1 MKIAIVGAGAI
12 GGLVGAKLA
21 LAGEQVTFLVR
32 GASLAAVRA
41 NGIRLVTQDGSESIA
56 GHVTATDDYAAAG
69 PQDMV
74 ILAVK
79 AQQMEAIAH
88 DVPKLFGADTVVV
101 TMQNGIPYWYFHRH
115 GGALAGTVV
124 RSVDPQGL
132 IARQITPGR
141 VIGCVVS
148 AVAERSAPGVIRR
161 VEGDRFT
168 VGELDGSHSLRV
180 AQVAQAFAQAGLD
193 SPVVDD
199 IRAALWLKLWG
210 SLAFNPISALSRATL
225 IEICEYPPTLQLVER
240 LMQEGEQV
248 AQALGVRF
256 PMTRPERIE
265 AARRA
270 GQHRSSMLQDVEAG
284 REPEFEAV
292 VGAVAELGRLTGI
305 ATPAI
310 DGVHALSGLLGR
322 ALIERKRSSGIRR
335 LPE

>member
-1 MKIAIVGAGAI
+1 MKIAIVGAGAV

-21 LAGEQVTFLVR
+21 LAGEQVTYLVR

-41 NGIRLVTQDGSESIA
+41 NGIRLVTQDGSENVA
-56 GHVTATDDYAAAG
+56 GHVAATDDYAAAG

-79 AQQMEAIAH
+79 AHQLEAIAH

-124 RSVDPQGL
+124 HSVDPQGL

-141 VIGCVVS
+141 VIGCVVL
-148 AVAERSAPGVIRR
+148 AVAERSAPGVIRHL
-161 VEGDRFT
+161 EGDRFS
-168 VGELDGSHSLRV
+168 VGELDGSHSARV

-193 SPVVDD
+193 SPVVTD
-199 IRAALWLKLWG
+199 IRAELWLKLWG
-210 SLAFNPISALSRATL
+210 NLAFNPVSALSRATL
-225 IEICEYPPTLQLVER
+225 IEICEYPPTLQFVER

-248 AQALGVRF
+248 AQALGIRF
-256 PMTRPERIE
+256 PMTSAERVE
-265 AARRA
+265 VARRA

-292 VGAVAELGRLTGI
+292 VGAVAELGRLTGV

-310 DGVHALSGLLGR
+310 DAIHALSGLLGR

>member
-1 MKIAIVGAGAI
+1 MKIAIVGAGAV

-41 NGIRLVTQDGSESIA
+41 NGVRLVMGDGSEHVA

-69 PQDMV
+69 PQDLV

-79 AQQMEAIAH
+79 AHQMQSIAQ

-115 GGALAGTVV
+115 SGPLAGSVIH
-124 RSVDPQGL
+124 SVDPEGL

-141 VIGCVVS
+141 VIGCVVF
-148 AVAERSAPGVIRR
+148 AAAERSAPGVIRHL
-161 VEGDRFT
+161 EGDRFA
-168 VGELDGSHSLRV
+168 VGELDGSHTARV
-180 AQVAQAFAQAGLD
+180 KQVSQAFTHAGLD
-193 SPVVDD
+193 SPVLDD
-199 IRAALWLKLWG
+199 IRAELWLKLWG
-210 SLAFNPISALSRATL
+210 NLAFNPISALSRATL
-225 IEICEYPPTLQLVER
+225 ADICEHPPTRELVER
-240 LMQEGEQV
+240 MMGEGEQV
-248 AQALGVRF
+248 ARALGVRF
-256 PMTRPERIE
+256 GITLAERIE
-265 AARRA
+265 AARRV

-292 VGAVAELGRLTGI
+292 VGSVVELGRLTNVS
-305 ATPAI
+305 TPTI
-310 DGVHALSGLLGR
+310 DGVYALSGLLAR
-322 ALIERKRSSGIRR
+322 SLVERKRSSGIRH